1 MSKSS
6 PEHHSS
12 TRAVPSPTD
21 VWIRLGQAVGILVI
35 GTAVF
40 WPALHGTWVWDD
52 QPEVIINNLLRDPDG
67 WWKFWIAPPTPDYF
81 PLKSTLQW
89 LLWQAWQDNAL
100 GFHVITLGLHLLSA
114 LLLVRLLR
122 QLGLRHAWLGGLL
135 FAIHPVV
142 VESVA
147 WIAELKNTSSLPP
160 LLLAMSAYIEYDAR
174 RRKRDYCL
182 ALLWF
187 LAAMLCKTSV
197 VMLPAVLLLYAWW
210 KRGRIGR
217 DDIKASVPFFA
228 VALALGLVTVWYQR
242 YHSIGPEPLP
252 MVGRPAQ
259 VARAGLALVF
269 YLGKCLWPV
278 GLVPVYPRW
287 AVEPPSFLQFTP
299 WLLLGATGF
308 VAWRWRATWGRHVLL
323 GLGFFGL
330 NLVPVLGFVGMTYM
344 RFSWV
349 ADHFVYVS
357 LIGVVGLA
365 VAGVGALFDRL
376 APGLRRYAIGGV
388 VLVLVALAA
397 QSYRDCAVY
406 QSETV
411 FWTYTLTRNP
421 NVWQGH
427 YDLGIALL
435 NTRQPAEAVA
445 HFEQALRL
453 NPHSADIHYNLA
465 NALVQLHRLPEAI
478 RHYEETLRLQPA
490 SADAHCNLGNA
501 LRESG
506 QTAAEEEAA
515 RSSRNSSRSRSP
527 RRRWPREQP

>member
-1 MSKSS
+1 M
-6 PEHHSS
+6 
-12 TRAVPSPTD
+12 
-21 VWIRLGQAVGILVI
+21 GQAVGILVI

-67 WWKFWIAPPTPDYF
+67 WWKFWIAPPTHDFF

-252 MVGRPAQ
+252 MVGRPA
-259 VARAGLALVF
+259 
-269 YLGKCLWPV
+269 
-278 GLVPVYPRW
+278 
-287 AVEPPSFLQFTP
+287 
-299 WLLLGATGF
+299 
-308 VAWRWRATWGRHVLL
+308 
-323 GLGFFGL
+323 
-330 NLVPVLGFVGMTYM
+330 
-344 RFSWV
+344 
-349 ADHFVYVS
+349 
-357 LIGVVGLA
+357 
-365 VAGVGALFDRL
+365 
-376 APGLRRYAIGGV
+376 
-388 VLVLVALAA
+388 
-397 QSYRDCAVY
+397 
-406 QSETV
+406 
-411 FWTYTLTRNP
+411 
-421 NVWQGH
+421 
-427 YDLGIALL
+427 
-435 NTRQPAEAVA
+435 
-445 HFEQALRL
+445 
-453 NPHSADIHYNLA
+453 
-465 NALVQLHRLPEAI
+465 
-478 RHYEETLRLQPA
+478 
-490 SADAHCNLGNA
+490 
-501 LRESG
+501 
-506 QTAAEEEAA
+506 
-515 RSSRNSSRSRSP
+515 
-527 RRRWPREQP
+527 